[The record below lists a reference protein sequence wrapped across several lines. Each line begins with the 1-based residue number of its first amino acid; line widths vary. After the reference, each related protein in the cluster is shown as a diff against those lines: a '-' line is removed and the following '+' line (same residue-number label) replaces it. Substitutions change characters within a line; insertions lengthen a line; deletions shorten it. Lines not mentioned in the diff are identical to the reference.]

1 MSKYVILMPTYNEV
15 ENIEKIASQIMD
27 EHSSIYLKVIDDNS
41 PDGTGKIVENLTQK
55 YPRLSVLKRQGKE
68 GLGRAYTHGFEVIMA
83 DPDITHVFMMDAD
96 MSHNP
101 AYLGKMME
109 LSQKYDLVVGSRY
122 TKGGNTVGWEAWR
135 KLLSFFGNLYART
148 VTMMP
153 LKDMTGGYNCI
164 NVQYLKLIDL
174 DSVSSSGY
182 AFIMELKYAL
192 YKAGAT
198 IIETP
203 IVFENRLGGES
214 KISNN
219 IISEGIIAP
228 WKMLWKNLKKK

>member
-1 MSKYVILMPTYNEV
+1 
-15 ENIEKIASQIMD
+15 
-27 EHSSIYLKVIDDNS
+27 
-41 PDGTGKIVENLTQK
+41 
-55 YPRLSVLKRQGKE
+55 
-68 GLGRAYTHGFEVIMA
+68 
-83 DPDITHVFMMDAD
+83 
-96 MSHNP
+96 
-101 AYLGKMME
+101 
-109 LSQKYDLVVGSRY
+109 
-122 TKGGNTVGWEAWR
+122 
-135 KLLSFFGNLYART
+135 
-148 VTMMP
+148 
-153 LKDMTGGYNCI
+153 MTGGYNCI
-164 NVQYLKLIDL
+164 NVQYLRLIDL

>member
-1 MSKYVILMPTYNEV
+1 MKYVILMPTYNEA
-15 ENIEKIASQIMD
+15 ENIEKIASRIMD
-27 EHSSIYLKVIDDNS
+27 QYSDIFLKVIDDNS
-41 PDGTGKIVENLTQK
+41 PDGTGKIVENLTLK
-55 YPRLSVLKRQGKE
+55 YPRLSLLKRQGKE
-68 GLGRAYTHGFEVIMA
+68 GLGRAYTHGFRAIIA
-83 DPDITHVFMMDAD
+83 DHDISHVFMMDAD

-122 TKGGNTVGWEAWR
+122 TKGGMTVGWEAWR
-135 KLLSFFGNLYART
+135 KMLSFFGNLYART
-148 VTMMP
+148 VTWMP

-164 NVQYLKLIDL
+164 NVEYLKMIDL

-198 IIETP
+198 ITETP
-203 IVFENRLGGES
+203 IIFENRLGGES

-219 IISEGIIAP
+219 IISEGIMAP